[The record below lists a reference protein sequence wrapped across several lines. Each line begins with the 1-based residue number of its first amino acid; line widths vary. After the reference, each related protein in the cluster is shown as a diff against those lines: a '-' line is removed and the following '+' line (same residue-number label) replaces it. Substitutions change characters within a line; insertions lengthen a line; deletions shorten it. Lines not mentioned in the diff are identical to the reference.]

1 MEYKLLEKQDVEL
14 MKYFVDDEKTEYDE
28 ALLNAFLG
36 EKTLLAMLPKKIT
49 LLLVLRMGIY

>member
-1 MEYKLLEKQDVEL
+1 MEYKVLEQSDIKL

-28 ALLNAFLG
+28 ALLNAFLE
-36 EKTLLAMLPKKIT
+36 EKKLLAMLPKKIT